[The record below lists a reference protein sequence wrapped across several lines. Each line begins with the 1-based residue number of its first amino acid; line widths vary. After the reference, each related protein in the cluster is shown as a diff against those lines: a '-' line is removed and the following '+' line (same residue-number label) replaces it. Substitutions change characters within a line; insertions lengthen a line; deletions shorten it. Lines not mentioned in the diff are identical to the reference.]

1 LLNRSECSRGE
12 KATAHASKLYSVYH
26 KAPFGRASTG
36 PSSGFSGGALPNVFS
51 EEPFLVKNRGA
62 KAVLEEPLLLQ
73 STLEGAL
80 PNEA

>member
-1 LLNRSECSRGE
+1 MPPNYIVYTIRPRLAGLL
-12 KATAHASKLYSVYH
+12 L
-26 KAPFGRASTG
+26 APAQV
-36 PSSGFSGGALPNVFS
+36 SGGALPNVFS